1 MKHPRKALSVA
12 GVGMAIG
19 LMALAGCSSGPAAS
33 DQGSASKGSDAAV
46 SLIRPGTL
54 TVCTHLPYKPFQYN
68 QGGKVVGF
76 DVDMMD
82 LVAKKLN
89 ATQEIVD
96 IDFAQITSG
105 AVFAAKKCDAGAGA
119 TTITDARKQAIDFSD
134 PYFKATQALLVK
146 SDAPYTDLAGLKGQ
160 TVGVQ
165 TDTTG
170 QIYAEKN
177 KDANGYAVKVFD
189 DMPSS
194 LAAVQAGTIQAAI
207 NDNGVLFDYAKTNP
221 TTKVVKEFETGEQY
235 GLMAQKGN
243 TAMITVINE
252 VLAAAKKDGS
262 YNTIYKKWFGSEPQ
276 A

>member
-1 MKHPRKALSVA
+1 MPQPTAATLRSFHGVLLNTAIANLTTSFLWFAFSFWVYLETRSVLA
-12 GVGMAIG
+12 YSLLGGSYMLLLAILGV
-19 LMALAGCSSGPAAS
+19 PF
-33 DQGSASKGSDAAV
+33 
-46 SLIRPGTL
+46 GTL
-54 TVCTHLPYKPFQYN
+54 
-68 QGGKVVGF
+68 
-76 DVDMMD
+76 VDRTDPISLHREVPGAMTT
-82 LVAKKLN
+82 LGVP
-89 ATQEIVD
+89 
-96 IDFAQITSG
+96 AQ
-105 AVFAAKKCDAGAGA
+105 
-119 TTITDARKQAIDFSD
+119 
-134 PYFKATQALLVK
+134 
-146 SDAPYTDLAGLKGQ
+146 AP
-160 TVGVQ
+160 
-165 TDTTG
+165 
-170 QIYAEKN
+170 
-177 KDANGYAVKVFD
+177 VKVFD